1 MDYFEIHRESK
12 RNMMLGRGVGFE
24 MRYSLGLAVFSGM
37 VGVTFFGL
45 FFTPVFYY
53 LIDRWTR
60 RPQKNHQH
68 TTD

>member
-12 RNMMLGRGVGFE
+12 RNMMLGRGAEFE

-45 FFTPVFYY
+45 FFTQVFY
-53 LIDRWTR
+53 
-60 RPQKNHQH
+60 
-68 TTD
+68 